1 VVGILTS
8 CGGWIARTELPVPT
22 PEDLSRQL
30 RDLHD
35 AYVDKVNRLVAEGRE
50 DLIQELVDAYSD
62 EALAAMT
69 AAPSL

>member
-1 VVGILTS
+1 MS
-8 CGGWIARTELPVPT
+8 T
-22 PEDLSRQL
+22 PEDLSRHL

-50 DLIQELVDAYSD
+50 DLIQELVDAYSE

-69 AAPSL
+69 APSL

>member
-1 VVGILTS
+1 
-8 CGGWIARTELPVPT
+8 VPT
-22 PEDLSRQL
+22 PEDLSRHL

-69 AAPSL
+69 GSAAPSL

>member
-8 CGGWIARTELPVPT
+8 CGGWIARTELPVST
-22 PEDLSRQL
+22 PEDLSRHL

-62 EALAAMT
+62 EALAAMSS
-69 AAPSL
+69 APSL